1 MRRSSKTEQLPV
13 RRQVAPGAKPI
24 VAVCVALVLG
34 WLGVVTQAEAQTSP
48 PGTRG
53 AVAVPTA
60 YQGTTQLDNPKADEN
75 ESAVEL
81 QQTPTVQRAPVPVVP
96 PQPFMREVLW
106 SDVIG
111 HRVPDDTP
119 SFFRDS
125 LVQVVARTYL
135 LSRDAADGSKSE
147 AMTGGGWI
155 AYRSGLI
162 GDFLGIGGAYY
173 TSQKIFADPTANG
186 TLLLTTPDQGAI
198 SVLGQAY
205 VRARVLD
212 NEFVGG
218 RELIDT
224 PLINPRDNR
233 MVPITYEAATLNSV
247 ANADRMYDYS
257 AGYIWNAK
265 LRDSNDFIS
274 MSDALAGPGAVDRG
288 APFAMVRVRP
298 VTGLAVT
305 VMDYN
310 IQDYINTGF
319 AQAEYA
325 FQTPKGT
332 PQWGIGANIIDQ
344 QSQGADLLTGLP
356 FETYQASGKGQV
368 KYMGW
373 TAFVAGSATGNQS
386 GIFSPFGTKPNY
398 TDMQQVSF
406 DRANEKAVGAS
417 AAYDFGYAFG
427 KQGLT
432 GLSVGTWYSQG
443 WDAIDPLTMVGL
455 PNRSEFDVWLT
466 YRPTEGPL
474 KGFRLRVQY
483 ADVWQQGNVRDPASE
498 FRFIVDYTVL
508 FKNR

>member
-1 MRRSSKTEQLPV
+1 MRRSGKTKRIPV
-13 RRQVAPGAKPI
+13 LRHVALGLHPV
-24 VAVCVALVLG
+24 VAVLAIVLG
-34 WLGVVTQAEAQTSP
+34 WLGAVTRSEAQTSP
-48 PGTRG
+48 PDAGG
-53 AVAVPTA
+53 AASAPTA
-60 YQGTTQLDNPKADEN
+60 YQGTTQLANPKADEN
-75 ESAVEL
+75 ETAVEVE
-81 QQTPTVQRAPVPVVP
+81 TPSVQRAPVPVVP
-96 PQPFMREVLW
+96 PQPYMREVPW

-111 HRVPDDTP
+111 HPVPDDTP

-135 LSRDAADGSKSE
+135 LSKDSADGSRSE

-162 GDFLGIGGAYY
+162 GDFIGIGGAYY

-186 TLLLTTPDQGAI
+186 TLLLTTPDQGPI
-198 SVLGQAY
+198 NVLGLAN

-247 ANADRMYDYS
+247 PNTDRMYDYS

-288 APFAMVRVRP
+288 APFAMIKVRP
-298 VTGLAVT
+298 VTGLALT

-310 IQDYINTGF
+310 IEDYINTGF

-356 FETYQASGKGQV
+356 FETYQVSGKGQV

-373 TAFVAGSATGNQS
+373 TAFVAGSATGNGAS
-386 GIFSPFGTKPNY
+386 IVSPFGTKPNY

-417 AAYDFGYAFG
+417 AAYDFGYAFD
-427 KQGLT
+427 KQGLS
-432 GLSVGTWYSQG
+432 GLSAGTWYSHG
-443 WDAIDPLTMVGL
+443 WDAIDALTTLGL
-455 PNRSEFDVWLT
+455 PNRSELDVWLQ

-474 KGFRLRVQY
+474 KGFRLKVQY
-483 ADVWQQGNVRDPASE
+483 ADVWQQGNVRNPASE
-498 FRFIVDYTVL
+498 LRFIVDYTVL

>member
-1 MRRSSKTEQLPV
+1 MRGSGKAEQPPA
-13 RRQVAPGAKPI
+13 RRFVALGAKPI
-24 VAVCVALVLG
+24 VAVPVALLLG
-34 WLGVVTQAEAQTSP
+34 WLGAVTRSEAQTSP
-48 PGTRG
+48 PGVGG
-53 AVAVPTA
+53 AAGAPRA
-60 YQGTTQLDNPKADEN
+60 YQGSTQLANPKADEN
-75 ESAVEL
+75 DTAVEL
-81 QQTPTVQRAPVPVVP
+81 QNTPTVQRAPVPVVP
-96 PQPFMREVLW
+96 PQPYMREVLW

-111 HRVPDDTP
+111 HPIPDDTP

-135 LSRDAADGSKSE
+135 LSKDSADGSKSE

-155 AYRSGLI
+155 GYRSGLI
-162 GDFLGIGGAYY
+162 GDFLGIGGAYF

-186 TLLLTTPDQGAI
+186 TLLLTSPDQGAI
-198 SVLGQAY
+198 NVLGAAN
-205 VRARVLD
+205 VRVRVLD

-233 MVPITYEAATLNSV
+233 MVPITYEAATINSV
-247 ANADRMYDYS
+247 ANPDRMYDYS

-265 LRDSNDFIS
+265 PRDSNEFMS
-274 MSDALAGPGAVDRG
+274 MSDALAGPGAVDHG

-298 VTGLAVT
+298 VTGLALT
-305 VMDYN
+305 AMDYN
-310 IQDYINTGF
+310 IEDYINTGF

-332 PQWGIGANIIDQ
+332 PQWGIGANIITQ

-368 KYMGW
+368 KYVGW
-373 TAFVAGSATGNQS
+373 TAFVAGSVTGNGS
-386 GIFSPFGTKPNY
+386 SIFSPFSSKPNY

-417 AAYDFGYAFG
+417 AAYDFGYAFD
-427 KQGLT
+427 KQGLS
-432 GLSVGTWYSQG
+432 GLSAGTWYSRG
-443 WDAIDPLTMVGL
+443 WGAIDALTTLSL
-455 PNRSEFDVWLT
+455 PDRSELDVWLQ
-466 YRPTEGPL
+466 YRPTEGLL
-474 KGFRLRVQY
+474 KGFRLKVQY
-483 ADVWQQGNVRDPASE
+483 ADVWQQGNVRNPASE